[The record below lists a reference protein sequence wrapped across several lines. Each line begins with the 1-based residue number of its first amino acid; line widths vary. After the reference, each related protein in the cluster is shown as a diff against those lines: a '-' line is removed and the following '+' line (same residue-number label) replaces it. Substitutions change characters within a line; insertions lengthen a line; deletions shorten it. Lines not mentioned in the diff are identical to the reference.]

1 MKKILLFLLILL
13 VYLAHQDLWNWKASE
28 PLVLGFL
35 PVGLAYHAGYSVLC
49 ALLMAVLVKWAWPK
63 ELEAQDH
70 KAEDSVGVRQSSSA
84 SPLLCGSLPAGG
96 GEERARI
103 TRS

>member
-49 ALLMAVLVKWAWPK
+49 ALLMAVLVKIAWPK
-63 ELEAQDH
+63 NIEAPESGGSDP
-70 KAEDSVGVRQSSSA
+70 DSS
-84 SPLLCGSLPAGG
+84 
-96 GEERARI
+96 